1 MGYVGGGLGEPSTN
15 QWSKEQLEYQ
25 LCVYKLARVALRV
38 FGEDRVFFTGSLAM
52 NTYFDASDRRMVGGV
67 DVVVKSGSSEDKR
80 VKGKEGG
87 RMGVYEPLGVCD
99 MVNAEFEKEGL
110 RGGLELNGVNIML
123 GLFESVK
130 NTVEG
135 RLRLVALVSGGHMTL
150 KKSCRLLPSGASK
163 LAYLDG
169 DRSLSEL
176 RVSPIFLDVRQTTL
190 TQRDAGQRLLY
201 NSALVNTKY
210 TNDAAQM
217 LRYEPLEIRVPS
229 IEYFLASKLNMI
241 YQSSINEGVIR
252 ATPLATHYAVK
263 SGRPRVSG
271 VDVYDFVL
279 GAKQA
284 SPSSVKRA
292 LKPMLM
298 EPVNAMLDM
307 TASAIT
313 KISGGKYFEELN
325 GFLPTNKSLN
335 LEGWRALCSE
345 ALSILRKIRET

>member
-1 MGYVGGGLGEPSTN
+1 MGEPSTN
-15 QWSKEQLEYQ
+15 QWSKEQFEYQ

-38 FGEDRVFFTGSLAM
+38 FGKDRVFFTGSLAM
-52 NTYFDASDRRMVGGV
+52 NTYFDGPDRRMVGGV
-67 DVVVKSGSSEDKR
+67 DVVIKSGSTDDKHVR
-80 VKGKEGG
+80 AKEGG
-87 RMGVYEPLGVCD
+87 GIGVYDPLRVCD
-99 MVNAEFEKEGL
+99 LVNTEFEKEGL
-110 RGGLELNGVNIML
+110 IGGLELNGVSIRL

-130 NTVEG
+130 NTVDG

-150 KKSCRLLPSGASK
+150 KRSCKLLPSGASK

-176 RVSPIFLDVRQTTL
+176 RVSPIFLDVRQTTFP
-190 TQRDAGQRLLY
+190 QRDAAQRLVY
-201 NSALVNTKY
+201 NSALVDAKY
-210 TNDAAQM
+210 TNDAAQS
-217 LRYEPLEIRVPS
+217 LGYEPLEISVPS

-284 SPSSVKRA
+284 NPSSVKRA
-292 LKPMLM
+292 LKPMLV

-307 TASAIT
+307 TASALT
-313 KISGGKYFEELN
+313 RISGGKYFEELN

-335 LEGWRALCSE
+335 PEGWRAMCSE